1 MVFLYHTWCGLPVC
15 PNLLSASM
23 EKKAL
28 ARTFGALVQ
37 RLRLERGFSQD
48 TFAEACRL
56 ERAHVGKIE
65 RGEVNVTVA
74 TTLKLIRGLYLT
86 LPGFFSKLE
95 RELGSVCEED

>member
-1 MVFLYHTWCGLPVC
+1 
-15 PNLLSASM
+15 M
-23 EKKAL
+23 EKRAL

-48 TFAEACRL
+48 TFAQACRL

-74 TTLKLIRGLYLT
+74 TTLKLVGGLGLT
-86 LPGFFSKLE
+86 LTTFFSELE
-95 RELGSVCEED
+95 KELGQR